1 MNSSRCQTVATVK
14 TPVKQKTMNKVNVAE
29 KLSLFSDY
37 FSPKIAGELNGQ
49 QVKLVKFKGE
59 FIWHKHDN
67 EDEMFYVLKGSF
79 KMELRD
85 KTIVLNE
92 NEFLIVPRGVE
103 HKPVAD
109 EEVSIMLFEP
119 ATTLNTGDAESE
131 LTKTILDII

>member
-1 MNSSRCQTVATVK
+1 
-14 TPVKQKTMNKVNVAE
+14 MNKVNVAE